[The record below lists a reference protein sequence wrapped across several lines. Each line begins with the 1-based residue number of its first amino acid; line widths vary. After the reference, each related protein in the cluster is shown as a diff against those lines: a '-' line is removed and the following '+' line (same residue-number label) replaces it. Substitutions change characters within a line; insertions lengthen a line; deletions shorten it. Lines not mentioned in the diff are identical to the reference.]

1 MEKQPKVEQ
10 CKLEEGEGSKNK
22 LHMICGF
29 HQNRAS
35 GLVRNSPN
43 RLDQSDTFNDPRSPA
58 RGNERTQQTGRI
70 LAVL

>member
-1 MEKQPKVEQ
+1 MHPFLK
-10 CKLEEGEGSKNK
+10 
-22 LHMICGF
+22 
-29 HQNRAS
+29 A
-35 GLVRNSPN
+35 GLVRNSLN